1 MNMRYAVVDIGSNTV
16 KIYVYDANQSST
28 GLQLTQIM
36 SESRTLGLINHV
48 KKGQLSE
55 DGILKLVET
64 LIDYKRISDN
74 ISTDVFICFATASLR
89 NIENVEVVLE
99 KVKQH
104 AEVAVDL
111 IDGETEA
118 MLSFEGLK
126 STVNENL
133 QSGIMIDMGG
143 GSTELIGFV
152 DALAVRAH
160 SMPFGCLSLYRK
172 FVDELFPK
180 KSETKDI
187 RNYVSK
193 KLEEVDWIKK
203 YGDTTYLVGGT
214 GRAIAS
220 IHNEIYKHELTLTN
234 YKITVDE
241 FNYLYEYFKK
251 MKNEEIRLLV
261 RTQPE
266 RLHTI
271 LPGLAAYK
279 EIIDQ
284 IGTKNIVVCTSG
296 IREGYLA
303 RCIAASEH

>member
-1 MNMRYAVVDIGSNTV
+1 MRYAVVDIGSNTV
-16 KIYVYDANQSST
+16 KIYVYDAVRGER
-28 GLQLTQIM
+28 GLDFTQIM
-36 SESRTLGLINHV
+36 CESRTLGLINYV
-48 KKGQLSE
+48 KKGQMSE
-55 DGILKLVET
+55 DGILKLVQT

-74 ISTDVFICFATASLR
+74 ISTDAFICFATASLR
-89 NIENVEVVLE
+89 NIENVDVVLE
-99 KVKQH
+99 KVKMH
-104 AEVAVDL
+104 ANVSVDL

-126 STVNENL
+126 STVNESL
-133 QSGIMIDMGG
+133 HSGIMIDMGG

-172 FVDELFPK
+172 FVDEIFPE
-180 KSETKDI
+180 KSELKDI
-187 RNYVSK
+187 HKFVGK
-193 KLEEVDWIKK
+193 KLSEIDWIKK

-220 IHNEIYKHELTLTN
+220 IHNEIFKRELTLTN
-234 YKITVDE
+234 YKISIDE
-241 FNYLYEYFKK
+241 FNYLCDYFKK

-296 IREGYLA
+296 IREGYLS
-303 RCIAASEH
+303 RRIAASEE